1 MKVRSDFVTNSSS
14 SSFILGFTSADNVEN
29 ELKDGFPEWA
39 TKYFETV
46 ANDVCQTEQFDKE
59 EVIKRIRDEME
70 YPAKWKVEDYY
81 RRRTGCSYSEAFD
94 YVETEKGQKEVDSY
108 IEEIVNNTVSK
119 MGNKS
124 VFVEVSYSDNDGSYF
139 SELEHEIMPSV
150 ESTIIRF
157 SHH

>member
-14 SSFILGFTSADNVEN
+14 SSFILGFTSPENVES
-29 ELKDGFPEWA
+29 ELKNGFPEWA

-46 ANDVCQTEQFDKE
+46 VNDVCRTEQFDKE

-70 YPAKWKVEDYY
+70 YPARWRVEEYY
-81 RRRTGCSYSEAFD
+81 RRRTGCSYSEALD
-94 YVETEKGQKEVDSY
+94 YIKTEKGQKEVDSY
-108 IEEIVNNTVSK
+108 IEEMVNNTVSK

-124 VFVEVSYSDNDGSYF
+124 IFVEVSYSDNDGGYF
-139 SELEHEIMPSV
+139 SELEHEIMPIV